1 MLSRGILIQF
11 NITDDIDYHRPRW
24 SLKLLFF
31 SAHPSIISSSS
42 PYRTAQFIYT
52 GSYGATVSWTEPW
65 RNLDSA
71 LYESK

>member
-31 SAHPSIISSSS
+31 SAHLYNISSSS
-42 PYRTAQFIYT
+42 PYHTAQFIQD
-52 GSYGATVSWTEPW
+52 YGATALWTEPW
-65 RNLDSA
+65 WNLDSA